1 MLDTI
6 TAPATMP
13 ATITGLA
20 AMPKGRKSTEKEGLP
35 PLRLGA
41 AEAVPEK
48 KGWMDHSSLVSPTK
62 RATMWNPAR
71 L

>member
-1 MLDTI
+1 MRERSSRKDYSI
-6 TAPATMP
+6 FFPAGEG
-13 ATITGLA
+13 AEKHG
-20 AMPKGRKSTEKEGLP
+20 KEGLP